1 MISHQTHILL
11 FIVITPNTG
20 VTKGKGKK
28 KHISMWRHFTITA
41 DPQILGFIKTT
52 QLIYLVLLSVNL
64 FNNTT
69 WLTYSL
75 IFHLQRFMKSYS
87 KNTCVE
93 KKKKHNPI
101 HHGLMFAH
109 RQFSSAELMALC
121 QVRVVSSHH
130 RTILPLG
137 I

>member
-1 MISHQTHILL
+1 MINLFPDFSSPEIYEKLL
-11 FIVITPNTG
+11 
-20 VTKGKGKK
+20 KKHLCGKK
-28 KHISMWRHFTITA
+28 
-41 DPQILGFIKTT
+41 
-52 QLIYLVLLSVNL
+52 
-64 FNNTT
+64 
-69 WLTYSL
+69 
-75 IFHLQRFMKSYS
+75 
-87 KNTCVE
+87 